1 MINSLTNHMELF
13 EFTFW
18 NKSQILQTWKETEI
32 RSIRSIESL
41 RAPFTP
47 DQPLGA
53 RLQLQRRVLLTGNRS
68 PATNTTNILD
78 YRRVLVIGLQVYNVN
93 TGWIQTKNIRRL
105 S

>member
-18 NKSQILQTWKETEI
+18 NKSQILQTWKETE
-32 RSIRSIESL
+32 IRSIESL

-78 YRRVLVIGLQVYNVN
+78 YRQVFVIGLQVYYVN
-93 TGWIQTKNIRRL
+93 TGWI
-105 S
+105 

>member
-32 RSIRSIESL
+32 RSIESL

-53 RLQLQRRVLLTGNRS
+53 RLQLQLHILCSCS
-68 PATNTTNILD
+68 PKATA
-78 YRRVLVIGLQVYNVN
+78 Q
-93 TGWIQTKNIRRL
+93 QTPPSSLIIDGCL
-105 S
+105 